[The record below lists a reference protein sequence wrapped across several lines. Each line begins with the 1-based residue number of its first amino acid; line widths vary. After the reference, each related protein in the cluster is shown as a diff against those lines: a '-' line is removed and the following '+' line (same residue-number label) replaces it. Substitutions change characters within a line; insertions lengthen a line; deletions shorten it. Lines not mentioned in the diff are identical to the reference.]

1 MCMLL
6 QAPAHPLEHRI
17 SSLMTV
23 RVVKKLKVVE
33 IQHQNTKWCLA
44 ALHEF
49 YLLMV
54 YLPSLL

>member
-1 MCMLL
+1 MLL
-6 QAPAHPLEHRI
+6 QEPAHRFEHRI
-17 SSLMTV
+17 SSLMSV

-33 IQHQNTKWCLA
+33 VQHQNTKWCIA